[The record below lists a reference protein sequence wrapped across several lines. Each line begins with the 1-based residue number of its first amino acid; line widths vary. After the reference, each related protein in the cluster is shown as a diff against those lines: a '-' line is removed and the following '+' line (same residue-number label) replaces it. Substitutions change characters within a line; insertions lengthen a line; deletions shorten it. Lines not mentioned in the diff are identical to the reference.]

1 MAEGWDRALRSH
13 WSRGQDAISH
23 LKNTVSYYE
32 SAEKAV
38 TKRARTTYLQEL
50 QSLIVSG
57 ELFEELDR
65 ADVVG
70 VAIDSQQVVQ
80 VRNGVNFPNVVA
92 LEIEVLQMLE
102 LSQLVAQVANL
113 RLLSVLQC
121 QRRESIRC
129 AI

>member
-1 MAEGWDRALRSH
+1 MGPSSSIAFEPRSRRYKPFKEN
-13 WSRGQDAISH
+13 S
-23 LKNTVSYYE
+23 YE

-38 TKRARTTYLQEL
+38 TKRARTYLQEL

-57 ELFEELDR
+57 ELFEELDS

-70 VAIDSQQVVQ
+70 VAIDSEQVVQ
-80 VRNGVNFPNVVA
+80 VRNGVNFPNVVV

-113 RLLSVLQC
+113 RLVSVLQC

>member
-1 MAEGWDRALRSH
+1 MGPSSSIALEPRS
-13 WSRGQDAISH
+13 RRYNH
-23 LKNTVSYYE
+23 LKKAVSYYE

-57 ELFEELDR
+57 ELFEELDT

-80 VRNGVNFPNVVA
+80 VRNGVNFPNVIA
-92 LEIEVLQMLE
+92 LEIEVLNMLK
-102 LSQLVAQVANL
+102 LSQLVAQVANF
-113 RLLSVLQC
+113 RVLSVLQC

-129 AI
+129 SI